1 MNNFQR
7 KNPRI
12 REKQVK
18 LPYVFRSYTGFGP
31 CRAWKNS
38 DNKLYPYI
46 VYKNSTV
53 NLSLHILDGSIV
65 SGSNNKKLRKQ
76 HIYKAAKIMNL

>member
-18 LPYVFRSYTGFGP
+18 LPYVFRSYKGFGP

-65 SGSNNKKLRKQ
+65 SAVVIIKNYASSTFTKQLKL
-76 HIYKAAKIMNL
+76 